1 MRSANSFYS
10 GRKVFVTGH
19 TGFKGSWLCLWLHQL
34 GAKVTGYS
42 LDPPTEPN
50 LYDLCGIGNL
60 VRSVV
65 ADVRDSDLLKKRMA
79 EAAPEI
85 VIHMAAQPLVRD
97 SYEMPVDTYAVNVM
111 GTVNVL
117 EAVRS
122 SGSVKAVVIVTTD
135 KCYENREWAWGYREN
150 EPLGGTDPYSS
161 SKACS
166 EIVTAAYRRSFFGSG
181 KFSEHGA
188 AIASARAGNV
198 VGGGDW
204 ARDRLV
210 PDCMRA
216 LLKGEEIRIRNPH
229 AVRPWQH
236 VLEPLSGYL
245 MLAERLCKEGAR
257 FSEAWNFGPREE
269 DAKPVEWL
277 VKRICEEWGGGAR
290 YAIDVGDHPHEAHFL
305 KLDSTKAR
313 MELGWL
319 PRWDLETVIG
329 KTMEWARCYRDG
341 GDLGGLCR
349 KQICEYCGDVSES
362 LNA

>member
-1 MRSANSFYS
+1 
-10 GRKVFVTGH
+10 
-19 TGFKGSWLCLWLHQL
+19 
-34 GAKVTGYS
+34 
-42 LDPPTEPN
+42 
-50 LYDLCGIGNL
+50 
-60 VRSVV
+60 
-65 ADVRDSDLLKKRMA
+65 
-79 EAAPEI
+79 
-85 VIHMAAQPLVRD
+85 
-97 SYEMPVDTYAVNVM
+97 
-111 GTVNVL
+111 
-117 EAVRS
+117 
-122 SGSVKAVVIVTTD
+122 
-135 KCYENREWAWGYREN
+135 
-150 EPLGGTDPYSS
+150 
-161 SKACS
+161 
-166 EIVTAAYRRSFFGSG
+166 
-181 KFSEHGA
+181 
-188 AIASARAGNV
+188 
-198 VGGGDW
+198 
-204 ARDRLV
+204 
-210 PDCMRA
+210 
-216 LLKGEEIRIRNPH
+216 
-229 AVRPWQH
+229 
-236 VLEPLSGYL
+236 